1 MEQQPK
7 ETQKEIEIQLS
18 ELEERV
24 DRLRALYEQYF
35 LGYEKLE
42 PTVPRKDVDRRFANL
57 RKMQLRNTALRFRFN
72 VITQKF
78 NTYAMYWTRVCRQIE
93 EGTYKRHLVKANKRF
108 GGDAVTANRPPGK
121 RDDESSIDV
130 DLGDFEDDLD
140 MEQVLADANAAA
152 ESYGSS
158 AHDTLPPSARAQPA
172 LSQPTTEPI
181 AFRPAALPG
190 SGPTLRPRAGTEP
203 LKPLVREIAP
213 SSQGMA
219 AAAPPS
225 STAFAA
231 RGGRETVGP
240 ESRPMRA
247 AALPPGAKPRVLVR
261 KGDGMPESTREL
273 TAPPS
278 ARESMAPSVRAP
290 DAAPSSVREPTQP
303 MARPRLPSM
312 PASERAP
319 VVRPRA
325 ASLPDSERTPV
336 PSAVPS
342 AGRIAVPPPSTGQ
355 IPPSTSAIRSAPYRP
370 VQRPATM
377 PESTRH
383 IVARPPTPSRAPEND
398 RPSIG
403 RIATPASPMTPRPVP
418 SSNRMPVAPLRGD
431 DPAGGTMRSA
441 RPTTGIVEREPA
453 APAPTRRP
461 PPPLPSASKKT

>member
-1 MEQQPK
+1 MEQPK
-7 ETQKEIEIQLS
+7 ETPKEIEIQLN

-42 PTVPRKDVDRRFANL
+42 PSVPRKDVDRRFANL

-108 GGDAVTANRPPGK
+108 GGDAATANRQPGK
-121 RDDESSIDV
+121 REDESSIDV

-140 MEQVLADANAAA
+140 MDQVLADANAAA
-152 ESYGSS
+152 ESYGSATS
-158 AHDTLPPSARAQPA
+158 HDTLPPSTRSQPPAAAVA
-172 LSQPTTEPI
+172 LSQPATEPI
-181 AFRPAALPG
+181 AFKPT
-190 SGPTLRPRAGTEP
+190 GPILRPRAGTEP

-213 SSQGMA
+213 SSQGM

-261 KGDGMPESTREL
+261 KGDGMPESTREPVAASL
-273 TAPPS
+273 QPPPS
-278 ARESMAPSVRAP
+278 T
-290 DAAPSSVREPTQP
+290 REPTQP

-312 PASERAP
+312 PAP

-325 ASLPDSERTPV
+325 ASIPDPERTPV

-355 IPPSTSAIRSAPYRP
+355 IPPSTSAIRTAPYRP

-383 IVARPPTPSRAPEND
+383 IVARPPTPSRMPDNERA
-398 RPSIG
+398 SVG
-403 RIATPASPMTPRPVP
+403 AIATPASPMTPRPVP

-431 DPAGGTMRSA
+431 DPTGGTMRSA

-453 APAPTRRP
+453 APTRRP
-461 PPPLPSASKKT
+461 PPPLPSATAKTSKKP